1 MDAQHPHSQ
10 LPPWSQVLRTGS
22 NQTVVHHEPMDAG
35 HPHSQLDPGHVFNEG
50 CGTNGTPGQSVQN
63 PSSAEAT
70 GAVELRRIRRVQT
83 CIAIAI
89 LLKHFYRCTFLD
101 TVMINKMPAAPG
113 RILPNDL
120 SVKRVIMDMVRS
132 LGNVLHEATIIKFTC
147 ALGATTAIK
156 ELTGTHMYYCGK
168 FPCGPCYPFYSSC
181 NHA

>member
-101 TVMINKMPAAPG
+101 TVMINKHTNLHVVLETESPTSRQPERLDARIPG
-113 RILPNDL
+113 
-120 SVKRVIMDMVRS
+120 SRS
-132 LGNVLHEATIIKFTC
+132 ALKFTTC
-147 ALGATTAIK
+147 QLHMLQCTNAKPGQSVQNPRARPK
-156 ELTGTHMYYCGK
+156 PHEPVELR
-168 FPCGPCYPFYSSC
+168 F
-181 NHA
+181 